1 MAHVV
6 LRSVTKRFG
15 SVVAVDRLSLEIP
28 RGQCISFLG
37 PSGCGKTTTLRMLAG
52 FEDLD
57 EGEIVVGDRVI
68 SSSLKNYYLP
78 PEKRDFGMVFQ
89 AFAVWPHL
97 SVFDNVAFPLQIRG
111 LSRSEIREKTTTA
124 LKYTGLQE
132 VQDSYPN
139 ELSGGQKQRI
149 ALARSISFSP
159 TVMLLDEPLS
169 NLDPKMREVMRF
181 EIKELQQRFN
191 FTIVYVTHDQAEA
204 MALSDRIVVMDNGAK
219 VQQDDTPVNV
229 YLNPANRF
237 VFGFIGLSN
246 FLPVEI
252 QDGQVSLAGAAEAGV
267 VTSSVPPRSAGAL
280 PVLAVRPSEIEMTP
294 AGGVRGTVKRRVLLG
309 DAVDYRVQV
318 GGLEVRVQRSAR
330 KPLFSEGEACG
341 LRFLRL
347 HWYPAE
353 VPRAETGEPRA
364 ATHPECPSAA
374 KAAGAGV
381 LSGDDYVYGL
391 RFHSLLIADR

>member
-1 MAHVV
+1 MSQVK
-6 LRSVTKRFG
+6 LEGVTKRYG
-15 SVVAVDRLSLEIP
+15 AVVAVDNLSLEIEK
-28 RGQCISFLG
+28 GECFSLLG
-37 PSGCGKTTTLRMLAG
+37 PSGCGKTTTLRMIAG

-57 EGEIVVGDRVI
+57 EGQISVGGKVF
-68 SSSLKNYYLP
+68 SSSYRKYYLP

-111 LSRSEIREKTTTA
+111 LSRAEIREKTETA
-124 LKYTGLQE
+124 LKYTGLLE
-132 VQDSYPN
+132 VRDSYPN

-149 ALARSISFSP
+149 ALARSISFNP

-364 ATHPECPSAA
+364 ASRDEPGVPECREGSGCRSAE
-374 KAAGAGV
+374 
-381 LSGDDYVYGL
+381 
-391 RFHSLLIADR
+391 RR